1 MADDFKDAETI
12 YNAYMNQYSEQIKE
26 LNKQIVALRTKN
38 ALLQEQIDEFERAP
52 VPTLVQNEIKKMIN
66 EINSLKN
73 DLEYYK
79 KHVPVQIIIN
89 RQEKKKPTRSGRQLR

>member
-1 MADDFKDAETI
+1 MADDFKDAEAI
-12 YNAYMNQYSEQIKE
+12 YTTYLNQYNEQIKE
-26 LNKQIVALRTKN
+26 LNKQIVGLRTKN
-38 ALLQEQIDEFERAP
+38 ALLQETIDEFERAP
-52 VPTLVQNEIKKMIN
+52 VPTLVQNEIKKMIS
-66 EINSLKN
+66 EINTLRS

>member
-38 ALLQEQIDEFERAP
+38 ALLQEQLDEFERAP

-89 RQEKKKPTRSGRQLR
+89 RQEKKKPTRTGRQLR